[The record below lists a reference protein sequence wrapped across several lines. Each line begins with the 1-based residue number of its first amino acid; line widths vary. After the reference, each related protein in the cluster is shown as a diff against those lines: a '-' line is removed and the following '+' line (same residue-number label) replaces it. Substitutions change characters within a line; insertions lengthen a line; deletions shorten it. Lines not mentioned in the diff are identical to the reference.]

1 MFYEATKY
9 IYFYFD
15 LNLYS
20 PIVCVSFLIIDVKLS
35 FIFNWENSIKG
46 YSFRK

>member
-1 MFYEATKY
+1 MKFYEIIKY

-20 PIVCVSFLIIDVKLS
+20 FIVSVV
-35 FIFNWENSIKG
+35 FNYRCKIKF
-46 YSFRK
+46 YL